1 MPATAVVPISSAR
14 KLKRRRGLT
23 AYGHSSNFTMSIKDV
38 YNANSLYNGY
48 LKAKE
53 GVEWKESTQ
62 RYEANLLLNILN
74 TQKALRS
81 KTYKARP
88 MSEFTLYE
96 RGHTRR
102 IKAQHISDRV
112 VQRSFNDNVLIP
124 RVRDK
129 LIYDNSASLKG
140 KGLAFSRRRFEQH
153 LRNAY
158 KEYGKNAYVL
168 LMDFKKYYDN
178 VRHDKAFEEFGQV
191 LEVDEMEFLKL
202 SFDDFRV
209 DVSYMT
215 DEEYRTCMDG
225 LFDALKHANI
235 PNELKTGE
243 RYMPKSLGIGNQSA
257 QITGVFYPN
266 RIDHYCKTVRG
277 IKYYGRYMDDTY
289 IIMQGKESLK
299 ELYREIKVMCDELGI
314 FINETKTHI
323 RKITGWVPWL
333 KINYCLKPTGGLIRK
348 VSSAT
353 FKREHRKLKKFRK
366 LYEQGRMSLE
376 HIRQCYRSW
385 RGTYRK
391 YDSGTRLKKMDDYF
405 NLLFGKD
412 DKYGKQHNT
421 RN

>member
-1 MPATAVVPISSAR
+1 
-14 KLKRRRGLT
+14 
-23 AYGHSSNFTMSIKDV
+23 MSMKDV
-38 YNANSLYNGY
+38 YDANSLYNGY

-74 TQKALRS
+74 TQKALKA

-112 VQRSFNDNVLIP
+112 VQRAFNDNILMP
-124 RVRDK
+124 KVRDK
-129 LIYDNSASLKG
+129 LIHDNGASLKG

-153 LRNAY
+153 LRKAY
-158 KEYGKNAYVL
+158 KEYGENAYIL

-178 VRHDKAFEEFGQV
+178 VRHDKAFEIFSQV
-191 LEVDEMEFLKL
+191 LEPDEMEFLKL
-202 SFDDFRV
+202 SFEDFKV

-215 DEEYRTCMDG
+215 DEEYSTCMDK
-225 LFDALKHANI
+225 LFNALAHADI
-235 PNELKTGE
+235 PKELKTGR
-243 RYMPKSLGIGNQSA
+243 RYMAKSLGIGNQSA

-289 IIMQGKESLK
+289 IIMQDKESLK
-299 ELYREIKVMCDELGI
+299 ELYRKVKAMCDELGI
-314 FINETKTHI
+314 FINKAKTHI

-333 KINYCLKPTGGLIRK
+333 KINYHLKPTGGLIRK
-348 VSSAT
+348 VSSST
-353 FKREHRKLKKFRK
+353 FRREHRKLKDFRR
-366 LYEQGRMSLE
+366 LYDEGRMSLG
-376 HIRQCYRSW
+376 HIRQCYQSW

-391 YDSGTRLKKMDDYF
+391 YDSGTKIKKMDDYF
-405 NLLFGKD
+405 KTLFGKD
-412 DKYGKQHNT
+412 DKHGKQYNPG
-421 RN
+421 NGAGNQKPPL

>member
-1 MPATAVVPISSAR
+1 
-14 KLKRRRGLT
+14 
-23 AYGHSSNFTMSIKDV
+23 MSMKDV

-74 TQKALRS
+74 TQKALKS

-112 VQRSFNDNVLIP
+112 VQRAFNDNVLIP

-129 LIYDNSASLKG
+129 LIYDNGASLKG

-153 LRNAY
+153 FRNAY
-158 KEYGKNAYVL
+158 RKYGEGAYIL

-178 VRHDKAFEEFGQV
+178 VRHDKSFEIFEQI
-191 LEVDEMEFLKL
+191 LESDEMEFLKL
-202 SFDDFRV
+202 SFEDFKV

-215 DEEYRTCMDG
+215 DEEYNTCINK
-225 LFDALKHANI
+225 LFNALDHANI
-235 PNELKTGE
+235 PKELKTGR
-243 RYMPKSLGIGNQSA
+243 RYMAKSLGIGNQSA

-266 RIDHYCKTVRG
+266 EIDHYCKTVRG
-277 IKYYGRYMDDTY
+277 VKYYGRYMDDTY
-289 IIMQGKESLK
+289 IIMQDKESLK
-299 ELYREIKVMCDELGI
+299 ELYGEIKAMCDELGI
-314 FINETKTHI
+314 FINEDKTHI

-333 KINYCLKPTGGLIRK
+333 KINYRLKLTGGLIRK
-348 VSSAT
+348 VSSST
-353 FKREHRKLKKFRK
+353 FRRERRKLKKFRK

-376 HIRQCYRSW
+376 HIRQCYQSW

-391 YDSGTRLKKMDDYF
+391 YDSGARLKKMDDYF
-405 NLLFGKD
+405 KTLFGKD
-412 DKYGKQHNT
+412 DKHGKQHYPGNGAG
-421 RN
+421 NQKSPM

>member
-1 MPATAVVPISSAR
+1 MP
-14 KLKRRRGLT
+14 
-23 AYGHSSNFTMSIKDV
+23 MKDV
-38 YNANSLYNGY
+38 YNANSLYAGY

-74 TQKALRS
+74 TQKVLKA

-112 VQRSFNDNVLIP
+112 IQRAFNDNVLIP
-124 RVRDK
+124 KVRDK
-129 LIYDNSASLKG
+129 LIYDNGASLKG

-158 KEYGKNAYVL
+158 GEYGESAYIL

-178 VRHDKAFEEFGQV
+178 VRHDKAFEIFEKILKF
-191 LEVDEMEFLKL
+191 DEMEFLKL
-202 SFDDFRV
+202 AFDDFKV

-215 DEEYRTCMDG
+215 DEEYSTCMDR
-225 LFDALKHANI
+225 LFNALDHANI
-235 PNELKTGE
+235 PKELKTGR
-243 RYMPKSLGIGNQSA
+243 RYMAKSLGIGNQSA

-266 RIDHYCKTVRG
+266 GIDHYCKTVRG
-277 IKYYGRYMDDTY
+277 MKYYGRYMDDTY
-289 IIMQGKESLK
+289 IIMQDKETIK
-299 ELYREIKVMCDELGI
+299 ELYGKIKVICDGLGI
-314 FINETKTHI
+314 FVNGAKTHI

-333 KINYCLKPTGGLIRK
+333 KINYHLKPTGGLIRK
-348 VSSAT
+348 VSSST
-353 FKREHRKLKKFRK
+353 FRRERRKLKKFRK

-376 HIRQCYRSW
+376 HIRQCYQSW

-405 NLLFGKD
+405 KTLFGKD
-412 DKYGKQHNT
+412 DKHGKQHYPGNGAG
-421 RN
+421 NQKSPL